1 MKCQSYLYPSE
12 MKGQFMIARYEDIAR
27 EPRNET
33 IKLFHDLNLDNI
45 INENIDETRE
55 INDG

>member
-1 MKCQSYLYPSE
+1 
-12 MKGQFMIARYEDIAR
+12 MIARYEDIAR

-55 INDG
+55 LNDG